1 VTRNSGKEESNQEG
15 CKEGRKGE
23 EVMSKCEHERAAIG
37 KATNNKTRGKA
48 LAKYSACKRGKKA
61 E

>member
-1 VTRNSGKEESNQEG
+1 MT
-15 CKEGRKGE
+15 
-23 EVMSKCEHERAAIG
+23 KCEHERAAIG

-48 LAKYSACKRGKKA
+48 LARYSACKRGKTEKK